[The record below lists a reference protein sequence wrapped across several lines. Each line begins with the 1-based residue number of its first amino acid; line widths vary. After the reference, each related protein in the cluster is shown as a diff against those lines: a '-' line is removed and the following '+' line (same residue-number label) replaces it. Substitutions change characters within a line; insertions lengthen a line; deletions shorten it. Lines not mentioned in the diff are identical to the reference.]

1 MLCAEC
7 ETAAAT
13 PVSFPQR
20 CQEGQRHV
28 WAGFGNP
35 RIHHMMLTFVQLSLG
50 WLGVGGNEFGGF
62 GYDTRPAVVCCPA
75 SVEV

>member
-13 PVSFPQR
+13 PVCFPQR

-28 WAGFGNP
+28 WAGSGNP

-50 WLGVGGNEFGGF
+50 WLGVGGNEFGGL
-62 GYDTRPAVVCCPA
+62 GMTHDRRSSAA
-75 SVEV
+75 RHQSK